1 MAKQTIVCVAVAV
14 AVAIG
19 ITGQVEGGVAV
30 AWQGEPGQGGGGWR
44 VQQAG
49 SPSRLIGRSFGQSKS
64 ASYLWYASTAAQ
76 LLWVALIAISS

>member
-30 AWQGEPGQGGGGWR
+30 AWQGEPGQGGGG
-44 VQQAG
+44 G
-49 SPSRLIGRSFGQSKS
+49 ECTRLGH
-64 ASYLWYASTAAQ
+64 L
-76 LLWVALIAISS
+76 VD